1 MTLIAR
7 PIPENQI
14 AEIVEGFSAVKRGYR
29 LAVLGRLDPEK
40 DEYHRKIMALASTEV
55 TFTGPIYKADIVK
68 TLRFHGKAYL
78 HGHTVGG
85 TNPSLVEAM
94 AAANPIIAHDNK
106 YNRWVAGNGAVYF
119 TSSEQIAERIS
130 QLLSDESLC
139 TSLKE
144 NSLSRFRDEFT
155 WKRVAAQYEA
165 LLLQYAI

>member
-1 MTLIAR
+1 
-7 PIPENQI
+7 
-14 AEIVEGFSAVKRGYR
+14 
-29 LAVLGRLDPEK
+29 
-40 DEYHRKIMALASTEV
+40 
-55 TFTGPIYKADIVK
+55 
-68 TLRFHGKAYL
+68 
-78 HGHTVGG
+78 
-85 TNPSLVEAM
+85 M

-119 TSSEQIAERIS
+119 TSSEQLADRIS